1 MTNNSMHDNTQS
13 NKAGE
18 TNMTSSNLQLFASL
32 ADHDIF
38 YKWQRVHSNV
48 RNDIMT
54 NHIRKTR
61 SVDKKA
67 PTRMNIDSDK
77 SKVIVSHL
85 IILKPN
91 SRNSCDKEESLD
103 GITMKG
109 RNLL

>member
-1 MTNNSMHDNTQS
+1 MTNTPLHDDMQS
-13 NKAGE
+13 NKAKE
-18 TNMTSSNLQLFASL
+18 TTVTSSNLQLFASL

-38 YKWQRVHSNV
+38 YRWQRVHSNV

-54 NHIRKTR
+54 NHIRKTK

-77 SKVIVSHL
+77 SKAIVSHL

-91 SRNSCDKEESLD
+91 SRNDCDKEESLD

-109 RNLL
+109 RTLT